1 MTKEEGQVI
10 QWQKKKDRQ
19 YNDKRRRTGN
29 TMTKERI
36 TIYKILHRKLKIEQ
50 DNPTKTESEA

>member
-1 MTKEEGQVI
+1 MTKG
-10 QWQKKKDRQ
+10 
-19 YNDKRRRTGN
+19 
-29 TMTKERI
+29 RI